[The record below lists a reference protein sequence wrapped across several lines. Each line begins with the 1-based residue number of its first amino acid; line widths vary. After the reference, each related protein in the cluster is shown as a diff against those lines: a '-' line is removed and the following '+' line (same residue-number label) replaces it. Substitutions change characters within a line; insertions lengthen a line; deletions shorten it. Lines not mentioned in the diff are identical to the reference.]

1 MRSEKIMEE
10 QVEKELQ
17 PDGMSGFDSRGT
29 GEPQKVLEH
38 SHGSGSDQ

>member
-1 MRSEKIMEE
+1 MRSERIMEE
-10 QVEKELQ
+10 QVEQEIP
-17 PDGMSGFDSRGT
+17 PDGMWGFDSRGT